1 MTASGQTWLYEKL
14 NEYYDQK
21 KSFRKAKDLRVLE
34 LTKVSYIGAMYDET
48 RYAFTYE
55 IVDIDN
61 EDEILQKIYDF
72 KPDVIITNENT
83 VRARKFFNHNN
94 LLYININDF
103 SAHLYLA
110 RDKSYPINE
119 IVLYFQNE
127 KIVNQIVSQ
136 SQSTNHMV
144 LWDYVEDAN
153 FLDSDIEVSDVF
165 DADILVAGSSNSS
178 LSRTKR
184 YLNGCMATWM
194 LGCDT
199 AKNNFTKTI
208 DLMMDELYHR
218 MDATGSLIDDE
229 NEYKAVFYE
238 IADKYKLNL
247 DFMKEIPHEDIV
259 YFFKYLH
266 TSMVVPVFR
275 FLVVKWILERGYNA
289 ALWGMAWKEEESTK
303 KYYKGTIQGREEM
316 KQTYNKA
323 KICLFTNPELSIHF
337 SVFEIIG
344 SKSLC
349 LAYENEKVCCSKPFS
364 KYFED
369 GKSIT
374 LFHDREEL
382 YQKLDYYLNNL
393 GNRKQIIEQGNK
405 IMTQNNICR
414 ENELSRAVHQAVK
427 QAEKNGMFQ

>member
-199 AKNNFTKTI
+199 AKK
-208 DLMMDELYHR
+208 
-218 MDATGSLIDDE
+218 
-229 NEYKAVFYE
+229 
-238 IADKYKLNL
+238 
-247 DFMKEIPHEDIV
+247 
-259 YFFKYLH
+259 
-266 TSMVVPVFR
+266 
-275 FLVVKWILERGYNA
+275 
-289 ALWGMAWKEEESTK
+289 
-303 KYYKGTIQGREEM
+303 
-316 KQTYNKA
+316 
-323 KICLFTNPELSIHF
+323 
-337 SVFEIIG
+337 
-344 SKSLC
+344 
-349 LAYENEKVCCSKPFS
+349 
-364 KYFED
+364 
-369 GKSIT
+369 
-374 LFHDREEL
+374 
-382 YQKLDYYLNNL
+382 
-393 GNRKQIIEQGNK
+393 
-405 IMTQNNICR
+405 
-414 ENELSRAVHQAVK
+414 
-427 QAEKNGMFQ
+427 